1 MANMDLKT
9 QIIGLIRLQE
19 LDSEIYILG
28 KEKAAIPQAIA
39 ALEAA
44 FELKKENLLALDK
57 KALALQVQRKE
68 RELELG
74 VNTEAVKKLSGQLFS
89 LKTNKEFQ
97 VMQQQIAD
105 TKADGSVI
113 EEKIL
118 MLFEEADQIKALID
132 AENLKLKDEEK
143 IFLQQKKEVQS
154 RSDQIADRLAQL
166 DAQRKQIIPEIDSKM
181 LQEYERILHSRE
193 GLALAT
199 VKNNSCS
206 GCHML
211 VPPQVINLI
220 KMYEHII
227 TCEVCNRILYIK
239 E

>member
-1 MANMDLKT
+1 LANMDLKT

-19 LDSEIYILG
+19 LDSEIYISG